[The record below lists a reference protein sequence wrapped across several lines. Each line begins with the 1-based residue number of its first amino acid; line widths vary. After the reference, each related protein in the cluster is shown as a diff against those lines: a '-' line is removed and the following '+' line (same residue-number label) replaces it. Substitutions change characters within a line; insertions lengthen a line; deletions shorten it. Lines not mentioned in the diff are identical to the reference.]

1 MNSWSISRF
10 LLRVHSP
17 WIHSWFFILFKG
29 GKYRIDGRQL
39 RTVSLGKP
47 GIPVSDPN
55 HNISPVCFVK
65 IYHSSAPSMDSNLRC
80 GLLDHTI
87 LWIIKSYGKLH
98 PGLLSNFQCVTHFIV
113 RQHVYAWSLFHMYWL
128 DHFLCCPEN
137 WWHTLYYEWWPPQG
151 G

>member
-1 MNSWSISRF
+1 MLLLSFNPDSHISSSLFFLYSSSQPEIQASGRERDEGPDLLAWSISRF
-10 LLRVHSP
+10 LLCVHSP

-47 GIPVSDPN
+47 SIPASDPN

-87 LWIIKSYGKLH
+87 L
-98 PGLLSNFQCVTHFIV
+98 
-113 RQHVYAWSLFHMYWL
+113 
-128 DHFLCCPEN
+128 
-137 WWHTLYYEWWPPQG
+137 
-151 G
+151 